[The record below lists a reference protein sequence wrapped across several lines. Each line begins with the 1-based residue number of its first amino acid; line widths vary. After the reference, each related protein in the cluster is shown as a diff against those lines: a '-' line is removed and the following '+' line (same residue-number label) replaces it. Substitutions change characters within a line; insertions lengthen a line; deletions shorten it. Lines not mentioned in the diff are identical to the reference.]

1 MKYSRMK
8 KILKGAK
15 FHVICDES
23 AVKVFDKD
31 AVMVGVVDNTI
42 PYLMSTDYDRTYYLD
57 DDRRGTLFATIY
69 EYSSTPLDEREINK

>member
-31 AVMVGVVDNTI
+31 ATMVGVVDNTM

-69 EYSSTPLDEREINK
+69 EYSSTPLEEREIKE